1 MIWSIFDRVYVRID
15 GTYDLNADA
24 LRKVDILRLLR
35 KVAQE
40 NPEGDG
46 TEKIYDPS
54 TEQLLEKKAK
64 KYIVRMAN
72 RFIADMPEIL
82 SMTDNMAPFCSLNQF
97 NRLACTFRGGKKS
110 ISCYALV
117 YIYVMYTLLE
127 EDCAEEKECEDA
139 VIALYELVAAYHE
152 DNPQDELAAFLL
164 GCFGPIIRAIREKNT
179 TLKNTDIPARVRKH
193 PKKDTA
199 E

>member
-64 KYIVRMAN
+64 RYIVRMAN

-82 SMTDNMAPFCSLNQF
+82 SMTDNMAPFCSLKQF
-97 NRLACTFRGGKKS
+97 NRLACTFRGG
-110 ISCYALV
+110 
-117 YIYVMYTLLE
+117 
-127 EDCAEEKECEDA
+127 EKE
-139 VIALYELVAAYHE
+139 Y
-152 DNPQDELAAFLL
+152 QLL
-164 GCFGPIIRAIREKNT
+164 CACIHICDVYTSGRGLRRRK
-179 TLKNTDIPARVRKH
+179 RVRRCSNSSLRVGSCVS
-193 PKKDTA
+193 
-199 E
+199 